1 MCGIIGAVSSGNVEH
16 ILLQAL
22 KTMEYRGYDSA
33 GVCII
38 HDEKSGLQTTKTKGK
53 LIHLEQ
59 ALQQKPLLG
68 GLGIGHTRW
77 ATHGAPEAIN
87 AHPHQTENIAVVHN
101 GIIENHQQLRIEL
114 SQNGAL
120 FVSETDSETIPWL
133 WQRELSSASSPEA
146 AFLNTLNLLHGAF
159 AIAAIQ
165 KHDAQTLWFARRGS
179 PLLLARGKNGI
190 FVASDA
196 LAVASEA
203 EQVAYLQEGEW
214 GYTTLNTTK
223 VFSKDGQP
231 VEIKWEKIPHMMTA
245 TGKGPYAHYMLKE
258 MHEQPRVFL
267 DILNAYTQKDGT
279 INFPQASFINEVAL
293 PNRIIMVACGTSYH
307 AALTARYWI
316 ERYLKIPVEVDV
328 ASEFR
333 YRDPV
338 IGSNTWLITLSQ
350 SGETADTLEALRLF
364 KKQTPDNL
372 SLAFCNVP
380 HSSLVRESSGLI
392 ELFAGPEI
400 GVASTKAYTAQL
412 MALALF
418 SLKLAHVAKAMD
430 QNTIQG
436 HIQALHKAALGA
448 GTLLENAAQF
458 DGLTQL
464 FSQSHGALFLGRGPC
479 YPLALEGALKLK
491 EISYLHAEGYPAGEM
506 KHGPIALIDENL
518 PVVVLALRQYHLDKV
533 ISNLHEVQARGA
545 KVILI
550 TDINPSEQPKDM
562 NAIVQIPEGDFF
574 SAPLLAIIPLQFLA
588 YNVARSKGTDVDQP
602 RNLAKSVTVE

>member
-1 MCGIIGAVSSGNVEH
+1 MCGIIGAVSSSNVQP
-16 ILLQAL
+16 ILLHAL

-38 HDEKSGLQTTKTKGK
+38 DQAHEVLQTTKTKGK

-59 ALQQKPLLG
+59 ALASHPLPG
-68 GLGIGHTRW
+68 SIGIGHTRW

-87 AHPHQTENIAVVHN
+87 AHPHQTDTLAIVHN
-101 GIIENHQQLRIEL
+101 GIIENHHSLRTTL
-114 SQNGAL
+114 SENGAK
-120 FVSETDSETIPWL
+120 FVSETDTETIPWL
-133 WQRELSSASSPEA
+133 WQRELDAGQSEKS
-146 AFLNTLNLLHGAF
+146 AFLNMLDALTGAF
-159 AIAAIQ
+159 AIAGIRST
-165 KHDAQTLWFARRGS
+165 DASTLWFARRGS
-179 PLLLARGKNGI
+179 PLLLARGASGV

-196 LAVASEA
+196 LAVAGEA
-203 EQVAYLQEGEW
+203 KEVAYLQEGEW
-214 GYTTLNTTK
+214 GWTDLNTTH
-223 VFSKDGQP
+223 VCNQQGEEVLIQ
-231 VEIKWEKIPHMMTA
+231 WERIPHMVSA
-245 TGKGPYAHYMLKE
+245 TEKGPHAHYMLKE
-258 MHEQPRVFL
+258 MHEQPRVYR
-267 DILNAYTQKDGT
+267 DILAAYTSDNGD
-279 INFPQASFINEVAL
+279 INFPQASFITETTL
-293 PNRIIMVACGTSYH
+293 PSRIIMVACGTSYH
-307 AALTARYWI
+307 AALTARYWL
-316 ERYLKIPVEVDV
+316 ERYLKVPVEVDV

-338 IGSNTWLITLSQ
+338 IGNNTWLITLSQ

-364 KKQTPDNL
+364 KQQTPNNYA
-372 SLAFCNVP
+372 LAFCNVP

-412 MALALF
+412 MALAIF
-418 SLKLAHVAKAMD
+418 SLKLAGLAKAM
-430 QNTIQG
+430 TRPAILT
-436 HIQALHKAALGA
+436 HLAALKAAADGA
-448 GTLLENAAQF
+448 ANLLEHAKDFDRITGLFAQA
-458 DGLTQL
+458 
-464 FSQSHGALFLGRGPC
+464 HGALFLGRGPC

-545 KVILI
+545 KIILI
-550 TDINPSEQPKDM
+550 TDMAVNEYPKAIN
-562 NAIVQIPEGDFF
+562 AVIQIPEGDFF
-574 SAPLLAIIPLQFLA
+574 SAPLMASIPLQFLA